1 MEEPAERMSSIA
13 SRERPLSAA
22 FLAAAALMLALKFLF
37 DLQPHDFP
45 LRDQASAFAWPAVL
59 MALGLAV
66 AGRFA
71 ERSLGWPL
79 HSLDSTL
86 ARAGL
91 LYASVAGAAYGVITI
106 AQFAVTRGGHPL
118 ADSAWVH
125 VPLPWSVPFYTYG
138 TLFLEFMLR
147 LGFLT
152 ILTWGLYVVLLRR
165 RLPNTI
171 FWSVNV
177 LVSLFEIWPFLARD
191 IQQNDWLS
199 VAATPVEPLF
209 LSNVYE
215 GWLLRRYGWLAP
227 IVFRA
232 VFYLLW
238 HVLFGGLAKPLFINE
253 SA

>member
-1 MEEPAERMSSIA
+1 MEEPAGRASSTVL
-13 SRERPLSAA
+13 RERPLSVP
-22 FLAAAALMLALKFLF
+22 FLAAVALMLALKILF

-71 ERSLGWPL
+71 ERSLGWPQF
-79 HSLDSTL
+79 SPDGTF

-91 LYASVAGAAYGVITI
+91 LYASIAGAVYGLITI
-106 AQFAVTRGGHPL
+106 AQFSVTQGGHPL
-118 ADSAWVH
+118 ANSAWVH

-152 ILTWGLYVVLLRR
+152 IFTWVLYVVLLRR

-199 VAATPVEPLF
+199 VVATPIEPLF

-238 HVLFGGLAKPLFINE
+238 HVLFGGMAKPLFINE
-253 SA
+253 GA

>member
-1 MEEPAERMSSIA
+1 MRMEEPTEGTGSTVL
-13 SRERPLSAA
+13 RERPLSIP
-22 FLAAAALMLALKFLF
+22 FLAAAALMLALKVFF
-37 DLQPHDFP
+37 DLQPQDFP

-59 MALGLAV
+59 LALSLAV

-71 ERSLGWPL
+71 ERSLRWPEFPAG
-79 HSLDSTL
+79 STS

-91 LYASVAGAAYGVITI
+91 LYAGIAGAVYGVITI
-106 AQFAVTRGGHPL
+106 AQFAVTRAIHPL

-147 LGFLT
+147 LGCLT
-152 ILTWGLYVVLLRR
+152 ILAWGLYVVLLRR
-165 RLPNTI
+165 RLPNII

-191 IQQNDWLS
+191 IQQEDWLS
-199 VAATPVEPLF
+199 VVATPIQPLF

-227 IVFRA
+227 IVFRG

-238 HVLFGGLAKPLFINE
+238 HVLFGGMAKPLFIN
-253 SA
+253 

>member
-1 MEEPAERMSSIA
+1 MPEEPTARVSITV

-59 MALGLAV
+59 MALGPAV

-71 ERSLGWPL
+71 ERSLGWPQIPAA
-79 HSLDSTL
+79 STM
-86 ARAGL
+86 ARAGF
-91 LYASVAGAAYGVITI
+91 LYAGIAGAVYGAITI
-106 AQFAVTRGGHPL
+106 AQFALTQGGHPL
-118 ADSAWVH
+118 ATSGWVH

-171 FWSVNV
+171 F
-177 LVSLFEIWPFLARD
+177 
-191 IQQNDWLS
+191 
-199 VAATPVEPLF
+199 
-209 LSNVYE
+209 
-215 GWLLRRYGWLAP
+215 
-227 IVFRA
+227 
-232 VFYLLW
+232 
-238 HVLFGGLAKPLFINE
+238 
-253 SA
+253 